1 MVVKRFLLLVATLG
15 VALSATAQTT
25 KVKGTVKDADTGEP
39 IPFASVYFDGTVIG
53 ISTDLEGRFS
63 LETREMNLSTLT
75 AHLIGYEP
83 ESVSVTKGAY
93 SEVSFR
99 LKKDLRQLEAALVKP
114 DDRYIRSI
122 LDRIDMARKRHD
134 PDLADAWQTHLYSK
148 IELDATEA
156 ENIIEGSFLKRP
168 LGFVLDYRDT
178 SSVTGKSYI
187 PILISETVSRKYHA
201 LEPSVDKEII
211 EASHISGLEQD
222 NLLRQFTG
230 SFLLKTNFYR
240 SQITVFNLDV
250 PSPASAVGHVFYNYY
265 LVDSLQVEG
274 RKTYTLRFHP
284 KALVTSP
291 VLDGEMNIDA
301 EDFAIRSVHAS
312 LAAVSNVNWI
322 RHINADIENRRL
334 PDGKWFPGEE
344 RLFIDFS
351 IATSD
356 KSKVI
361 SFLGNRTLVYSD
373 SAFGPFP
380 GADELQGGDKVQVGP
395 EPEKDDAWWAGTR
408 PIDLTGREEGI
419 FQMTDRIKESAAFK
433 WLYGLAGMVV
443 TGYVEIPEMGIGF
456 GPWARTVT
464 YNELEGVRLQAGF
477 RTTKEFSRLVRFK
490 ADAAYGTRDRMFKGD
505 ASVEVILGREK
516 TRKLTLAAQ
525 RDFEQLGRGSG
536 ILAGKN
542 VFNSFLAPGGFSKQS
557 LMDEVFAQYQ
567 HEFNPNFNAEVTFR
581 HRRIYGNDAV
591 LLLRPDGTLDQSFST
606 NQLHLSGRFS
616 WEERVNRGFFDK
628 AYLFTRYPVVTVDLV
643 TGIKGITPGD
653 CSFYRGELTVDWK
666 VPTTAIG
673 FGRLHVNGGAI
684 LGSVPY
690 PLLKLHEGNRTYF
703 LDRSAFST
711 MDYYE
716 FSSDRWVTASYEHNL
731 DGFILGKIPLVR
743 RLDLREVLTVR
754 TAWGTI
760 SKQNKENAI
769 YQLLPGMEALEK
781 PYVEAGVGIANIF
794 RIFRVDGFWRLT
806 HQKDRNFVINLSM
819 DVDF

>member
-1 MVVKRFLLLVATLG
+1 MAALF
-15 VALSATAQTT
+15 VALSMAAQTT
-25 KVKGTVKDADTGEP
+25 KVKGTVRDADTDEP
-39 IPFASVYFDGTVIG
+39 IPFASVFFDGTVIG
-53 ISTDLEGRFS
+53 ISSDLEGNFS
-63 LETREMNLSTLT
+63 LETRETNLTTLT

-83 ESVSVTKGAY
+83 QSVTVTKGAF
-93 SEVSFR
+93 SEVTFLLR
-99 LKKDLRQLEAALVKP
+99 KDLRQLNAALVKP
-114 DDRYIRSI
+114 DNRYIRSI
-122 LDRIDMARKRHD
+122 LDRIDKARKQHD
-134 PDLADAWQTHLYSK
+134 PDLSDAWQTRLYSK
-148 IELDATEA
+148 IEMDATEA

-168 LGFVLDYRDT
+168 FGFILDYRDT

-201 LEPSVDKEII
+201 LDPAIDKEII

-222 NLLRQFTG
+222 NILRQFTG
-230 SFLLKTNFYR
+230 SYLLKTNFYR

-250 PSPASAVGHVFYNYY
+250 PSPASAVGHAFYNYY
-265 LVDSLQVEG
+265 LVDSLQVDG

-322 RHINADIENRRL
+322 RHINVDIENRRL
-334 PDGKWFPGEE
+334 PDGNWFPEEE

-361 SFLGNRTLVYSD
+361 SFLGNRTLIYSD
-373 SAFGPFP
+373 SSYGPFP
-380 GADELQGGDKVQVGP
+380 GAEALQGGDKVQVGP

-408 PIDLTGREEGI
+408 PIGLTGREEGI
-419 FQMTDRIKESAAFK
+419 FQMTDRVKESSAYK
-433 WLYGLAGMVV
+433 WLYGIAGMVV
-443 TGYVEIPEMGIGF
+443 TGYVELPELGLGF
-456 GPWARTVT
+456 GPWARSIT
-464 YNELEGVRLQAGF
+464 YNEMEGLRLQTGF
-477 RTTKEFSRLVRFK
+477 RTTKEFSQRVRFK
-490 ADAAYGTRDRMFKGD
+490 ADVAYGTRDKMFKGD
-505 ASVEVILGREK
+505 ASMEIIIGREK
-516 TRKLTLAAQ
+516 TRKVTLSAQ

-536 ILAGKN
+536 VLSGKN
-542 VFNSFLAPGGFSKQS
+542 FFNSFMSPAGFSKQS
-557 LMDEVFAQYQ
+557 LMDELLGRYQ
-567 HEFNPNFNAEVTFR
+567 HELTPGINTEIAFR

-591 LLLRPDGTLDQSFST
+591 PLIRPDGTLDGSFST

-616 WEERVNRGFFDK
+616 WDERVNRGFFDK
-628 AYLFTRYPVVTVDLV
+628 AYLFTRYPVITVDFV

-653 CSFYRGELTVDWK
+653 YEFYRGELSVDWK

-673 FGRLHVNGGAI
+673 FGRLHLNGGAI

-690 PLLKLHEGNRTYF
+690 PLLKLHEGNQTYF
-703 LDRSAFST
+703 MDRSAFST

-716 FSSDRWVTASYEHNL
+716 FASDRWVTATYEHNL
-731 DGFILGKIPLVR
+731 DGFILGKLPLIR

-760 SKQNKENAI
+760 SKQNRENAV
-769 YQLLPGMEALEK
+769 YQFLPGMEALEK

-806 HQKDRNFVINLSM
+806 HKKDRNFVVNVSM
-819 DVDF
+819 DLDF

>member
-1 MVVKRFLLLVATLG
+1 MRFLPPLLLCLFLPVLA
-15 VALSATAQTT
+15 SAQTT
-25 KVKGTVKDADTGEP
+25 RVRGCVRDAETGEP
-39 IPFASVYFDGTVIG
+39 VPFASVYFDGTVIG
-53 ISTDLEGRFS
+53 ISTDLEGRYS
-63 LETREMNLSTLT
+63 LETRSGDITTLT

-83 ESVSVTKGAY
+83 QTYPVSKGAF
-93 SEVSFR
+93 SEIDFI
-99 LKKDLRQLEAALVKP
+99 LKKDLRQLEAALVRP

-122 LDRIDMARKRHD
+122 LARLDAARKRHD
-134 PDLADAWQTHLYSK
+134 PDRADAWRTRLYSK

-156 ENIIEGSFLKRP
+156 ENLITGSFLKGP

-178 SSVTGKSYI
+178 SAVTGKSYI

-201 LEPSVDKEII
+201 LEPAVDKEII
-211 EASHISGLEQD
+211 EASRISGLEQD
-222 NLLRQFTG
+222 NILRQFTG
-230 SFLLKTNFYR
+230 SYLLETNFYR

-250 PSPASAVGHVFYNYY
+250 PSPASAVGHAFYNYY

-291 VLDGEMNIDA
+291 VLDGEMNVDA

-312 LAAVSNVNWI
+312 LASVSNVNWI
-322 RHINADIENRRL
+322 RHINVDIENRRL
-334 PDGKWFPGEE
+334 EDGRWFAREE

-351 IATSD
+351 ISVSD
-356 KSKVI
+356 KSKVV

-373 SAFGPFP
+373 SAFGAFP
-380 GADELQGGDKVQVGP
+380 DAETLQGGDRVQVAP
-395 EPEKDDAWWAGTR
+395 EPEKDESWWAGSR
-408 PIDLTGREEGI
+408 PIGLSEREEGI
-419 FQMTDRIKESAAFK
+419 FRMTDRIKESSAYK

-443 TGYVEIPEMGIGF
+443 TGYVEFPEPGIGF
-456 GPWARTVT
+456 GPWARSIT
-464 YNELEGVRLQAGF
+464 YNDTEGLRLQTGF
-477 RTTKEFSRLVRFK
+477 RTTKEFSKLVRYQ
-490 ADAAYGTRDRMFKGD
+490 AHVAYGVRDRMFKGD
-505 ASVEVILGREK
+505 ASMELILGRER
-516 TRKLTLAAQ
+516 TRKLTLSAL

-536 ILAGKN
+536 LLSEKN
-542 VFNSFLAPGGFSKQS
+542 FFNSILAPGGFSKQS
-557 LMDEVFAQYQ
+557 LMDELLARYE
-567 HEFNPNFNAEVTFR
+567 HEFTPNINTETAFR

-591 LLLRPDGTLDQSFST
+591 PLIRADGSIDNSFSV
-606 NQLHLSGRFS
+606 NQLQLSGRFS

-628 AYLFTRYPVVTVDLV
+628 AYLFTRFPVITVDLAA
-643 TGIKGITPGD
+643 GIKGITPGD
-653 CSFYRGELTVDWK
+653 CGFFRSEVTVDWK

-690 PLLKLHEGNRTYF
+690 PLLKLHEGNGTF
-703 LDRSAFST
+703 FMDRSAFSC

-716 FSSDRWVTASYEHNL
+716 FASDRWVTASYEHNL

-760 SKQNKENAI
+760 SETNWENAI
-769 YQLLPGMEALEK
+769 YRPLPGMSALEK
-781 PYVEAGVGIANIF
+781 PYVEVGAGIANIF

-806 HQKDRNFVINLSM
+806 HRKDRNFVVNVAM
-819 DVDF
+819 DLDF